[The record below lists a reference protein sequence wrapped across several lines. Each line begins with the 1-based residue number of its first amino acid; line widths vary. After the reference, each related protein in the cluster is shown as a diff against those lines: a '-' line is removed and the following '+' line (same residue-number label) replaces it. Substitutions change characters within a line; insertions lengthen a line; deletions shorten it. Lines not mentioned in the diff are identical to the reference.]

1 MVTRAHTHKAEKKEK
16 SSNRAAAAAA
26 SDVTFLRVSTTDALS
41 GSSAFIENT

>member
-16 SSNRAAAAAA
+16 SSNRAAAAA